1 MNSIN
6 NIKLATIFPIKLKDT
21 VIRQVLLESKLQ
33 HLTENYSSEGGFNLP
48 LTDDWLLLDLK
59 NKDLLV
65 YHNAR
70 QLRFIKENDY
80 ITGLRLK
87 DDINYMTDEELSHIK
102 NCIDDSVRFLI

>member
-21 VIRQVLLESKLQ
+21 VIRQVLSKSNLQ
-33 HLTENYSSEGGFNLP
+33 HLTENCSYEGGFNLP